1 MRVQHNGVDMNI
13 ILLYT
18 IIAIASAMAI
28 VVAFLTGNTMAAGWA
43 LVSTVSASGSI
54 YLAKTVNNLK
64 TPAQG

>member
-1 MRVQHNGVDMNI
+1 MNI